1 MLITNN
7 YGNMR
12 NTNKTVI
19 PPPKS
24 RHGQYMFY
32 FHTRWL
38 LFKNLI
44 YKMLLK

>member
-19 PPPKS
+19 PP
-24 RHGQYMFY
+24 
-32 FHTRWL
+32 
-38 LFKNLI
+38 
-44 YKMLLK
+44 LKAGMVNICFISIPVGYYLKI